1 MIGKQ
6 VFFDPTGKRGRV
18 LRGLAWVMGTL
29 SAVIIVVFAATLLVV
44 HRPGNDTFDE
54 QFSPHVSIRCA
65 WAPTCSAAHGIAVTT
80 AADPEMLKSASML
93 AAELREKE
101 RDVRVQHPQAEVL
114 DRHPLP
120 EALRSSTER
129 SLS

>member
-1 MIGKQ
+1 MIGKP

-18 LRGLAWVMGTL
+18 LRGLAWGMGTL
-29 SAVIIVVFAATLLVV
+29 SALIIITFAAILLVV

-93 AAELREKE
+93 AAELRERE
-101 RDVRVQHPQAEVL
+101 RELWIATRCRSHSEARV
-114 DRHPLP
+114 
-120 EALRSSTER
+120 R
-129 SLS
+129 SL